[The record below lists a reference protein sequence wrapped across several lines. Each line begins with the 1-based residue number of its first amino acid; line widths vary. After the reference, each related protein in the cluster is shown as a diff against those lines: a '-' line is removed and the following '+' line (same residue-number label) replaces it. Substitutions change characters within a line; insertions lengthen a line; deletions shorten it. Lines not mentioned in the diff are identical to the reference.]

1 MSVAFANA
9 FSLLDDE
16 GTTDAGALVAKIPV
30 KKNEAPAASQQAPK
44 AGKLW
49 VRL

>member
-16 GTTDAGALVAKIPV
+16 GTVDAGALAAKIPV
-30 KKNEAPAASQQAPK
+30 KKNDAPAATQQASK
-44 AGKLW
+44 AGELW